1 MLKFFAILRFG
12 GTLFVCSQCFQA
24 AFSNFKFSQ
33 RVKTLHFLW
42 RPEIALS
49 LDIKN
54 SQPYLSTVLLNYL
67 EWLAYINNELED
79 NNLLKVIVK
88 DKKDRLFSTNNTINS
103 YVMLAQSAAMQSNS
117 DLQRFT
123 TLVQQGNFMNIQK
136 SRLAKNQVLNTK
148 TEKK

>member
-1 MLKFFAILRFG
+1 ML
-12 GTLFVCSQCFQA
+12 S
-24 AFSNFKFSQ
+24 
-33 RVKTLHFLW
+33 
-42 RPEIALS
+42 LS

-103 YVMLAQSAAMQSNS
+103 YVMLAQSAEMQPNS
-117 DLQRFT
+117 DLQRFI
-123 TLVQQGNFMNIQK
+123 TLVQQGNFMNI
-136 SRLAKNQVLNTK
+136 
-148 TEKK
+148 

>member
-1 MLKFFAILRFG
+1 ML
-12 GTLFVCSQCFQA
+12 S
-24 AFSNFKFSQ
+24 
-33 RVKTLHFLW
+33 
-42 RPEIALS
+42 LS

-103 YVMLAQSAAMQSNS
+103 YVMLAQSAAMQPNS
-117 DLQRFT
+117 DLQRFI
-123 TLVQQGNFMNIQK
+123 TLVQQGNFMNI
-136 SRLAKNQVLNTK
+136 
-148 TEKK
+148 